1 VITYCKN
8 CLYPETKQDLTFNE
22 NGVCSAC
29 NYLKIKDTIDWV
41 QKRKELE
48 KILEKFRSK
57 DGKNYDCLIPV
68 SGGKD
73 SHYQTYVMKEEFGMN
88 PLLIAFRPREWT
100 ELGRKN
106 LENLKNKLNVDCI
119 EFTPKRELYKQIQK
133 IGLHDFGDA
142 SWPEHIGIFTVPIQ
156 IAVKF
161 NIPLVIWGENNQAEY
176 GGPLEDQNKPFQD
189 IDWHKKYGESIYVK
203 NQTSGYRGI
212 KHMINYGI
220 DMKEL
225 LPYVYPT
232 DQEVLN
238 VGVTGLYIGHFIK
251 WDARKQLQKMIDDY
265 GFIVHDGEMEGTYTN
280 FENLDNKGQ
289 GLHDYMKWIKFGYGR
304 TTDHASIDIRHNRL
318 ERNEGL
324 ELVKKHE
331 GKIPEKYLD
340 EYLDDFEITRDDFF
354 KIIDKH
360 ANFDLFKKDDNG
372 NLLRNKEGNLEK
384 INYDNM
390 E

>member
-1 VITYCKN
+1 MITYCKN

-119 EFTPKRELYKQIQK
+119 EFTPNRELYKQIQK

-212 KHMINYGI
+212 EHMTNYGI

-265 GFIVHDGEMEGTYTN
+265 GFSVHDGEMEGTYTN

>member
-1 VITYCKN
+1 
-8 CLYPETKQDLTFNE
+8 
-22 NGVCSAC
+22 
-29 NYLKIKDTIDWV
+29 
-41 QKRKELE
+41 
-48 KILEKFRSK
+48 
-57 DGKNYDCLIPV
+57 
-68 SGGKD
+68 
-73 SHYQTYVMKEEFGMN
+73 
-88 PLLIAFRPREWT
+88 
-100 ELGRKN
+100 
-106 LENLKNKLNVDCI
+106 
-119 EFTPKRELYKQIQK
+119 
-133 IGLHDFGDA
+133 
-142 SWPEHIGIFTVPIQ
+142 
-156 IAVKF
+156 
-161 NIPLVIWGENNQAEY
+161 VIWGENNQAEY

-212 KHMINYGI
+212 EHMTNYGI

-238 VGVTGLYIGHFIK
+238 VGVIGLYIGHFIK
-251 WDARKQLQKMIDDY
+251 WDARKQLQKMIDGY
-265 GFIVHDGEMEGTYTN
+265 GFVVHDGEMEGTYTN

-318 ERNEGL
+318 KRNEGL

-354 KIIDKH
+354 KIVDKH
-360 ANFDLFKKDDNG
+360 ANFDLFKKDDKG
-372 NLLRNKEGNLEK
+372 NLLRDKEGNLEK

>member
-1 VITYCKN
+1 MITYCKN

-29 NYLKIKDTIDWV
+29 SYLKIKDTIDWV

-176 GGPLEDQNKPFQD
+176 GGPLEDQNKSFQD

-212 KHMINYGI
+212 EHMTNYGI

-265 GFIVHDGEMEGTYTN
+265 GFSVHDGEMEGTYTN

-340 EYLDDFEITRDDFF
+340 EYLNDFEITRDDFF

>member
-119 EFTPKRELYKQIQK
+119 EFTPNRELYKQIQK

-212 KHMINYGI
+212 EHMTNYGI

-265 GFIVHDGEMEGTYTN
+265 GFSVHDGEMEGTYTN